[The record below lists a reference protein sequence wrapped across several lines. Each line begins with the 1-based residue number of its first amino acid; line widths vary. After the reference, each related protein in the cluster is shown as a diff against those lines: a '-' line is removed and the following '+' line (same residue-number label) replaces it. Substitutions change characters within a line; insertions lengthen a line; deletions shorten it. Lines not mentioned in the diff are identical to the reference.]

1 MIKLPN
7 RSKIDVINIL
17 KIIMCFSFTELG
29 IRIYFILKKLVLRDK
44 IPMDFKQIG
53 FSIIFGS
60 PLWFLKLVEE
70 ISVDLYRDIR
80 RDLSDKKLMYRPLIR
95 L

>member
-1 MIKLPN
+1 
-7 RSKIDVINIL
+7 VINIL
-17 KIIMCFSFTELG
+17 KIIICFSFTELG
-29 IRIYFILKKLVLRDK
+29 IRIYFILKKIVLRDK
-44 IPMDFKQIG
+44 IPVDLAQIG
-53 FSIIFGS
+53 FSIVFGS

-80 RDLSDKKLMYRPLIR
+80 RDLSDKKLMYIPMIR